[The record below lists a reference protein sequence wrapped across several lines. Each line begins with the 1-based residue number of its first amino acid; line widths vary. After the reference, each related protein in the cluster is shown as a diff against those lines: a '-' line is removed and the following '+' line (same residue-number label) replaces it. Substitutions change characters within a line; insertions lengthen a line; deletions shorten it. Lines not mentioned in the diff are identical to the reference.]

1 MVQQYSW
8 RGVRGRGDETV
19 EHAYTAD
26 GPFFLGLITVQFMI
40 AGICPIVDYL
50 SGMTDNVVF
59 WI

>member
-1 MVQQYSW
+1 
-8 RGVRGRGDETV
+8 V